1 MTSKAAI
8 RAEAEALQATFSD
21 AVPVDAPMLVSAD
34 TLLDLYGEDIR
45 ARAFTTHDPDRGELM
60 LRPDFT
66 VPVVE
71 MHMKDGAEPA
81 RYTYLGEVFRM
92 QSAGA
97 DLPSE
102 YLQVGYEVFDRSNP
116 LQADAEVFALF
127 SDALKGIPTRAVTG
141 DIGILL
147 AAIASLSTTD
157 ARKEAL
163 RRHVWRPR
171 RFRALLDRFTGAV
184 PAPQGRDAYLDAART
199 QGLAAMIA
207 QAGPPIGLRTTDEM
221 TARLSRLQDDAAAPL
236 IDSTQAEVLTAL
248 LSLKAPLSEAS
259 GILANFAVD
268 LPGLRGAVDRF
279 AARVQ
284 ALSDA
289 GVAVETLPFEA
300 SYGRTQMEYYDGF
313 VFGILSATPGQPPLA
328 TGGRYDALTRM
339 LGGGREIPAVGGVI
353 RPELVLAARA
363 VQRTGGPR

>member
-1 MTSKAAI
+1 MTPKAAI
-8 RAEAEALQATFSD
+8 RAEAEALQATFAD
-21 AVPVDAPMLVSAD
+21 AVPVDAPMLVSAE

-71 MHMKDGAEPA
+71 MHMIATEQGGAEPA

-92 QSAGA
+92 QHAGA

-102 YLQVGYEVFDRSNP
+102 YLQVGYEVFDRSAP

-127 SDALKGIPTRAVTG
+127 SQALADVPTRAVTG
-141 DIGILL
+141 DIGVLL
-147 AAIASLSTTD
+147 AAIAALETTD
-157 ARKEAL
+157 ARKAAL

-184 PAPQGRDAYLDAART
+184 PAPQGRDAYLSATRD

-221 TARLSRLQDDAAAPL
+221 TARLQRLEDDAAADP
-236 IDSTQAEVLTAL
+236 IDPAQADVLSDL
-248 LSLKAPLSEAS
+248 LALKAPLGEAVD
-259 GILANFAVD
+259 ILANFTVD
-268 LPGLRGAVDRF
+268 LPGLEGAV
-279 AARVQ
+279 ARVADRTK
-284 ALSDA
+284 ALANTGIAVDA
-289 GVAVETLPFEA
+289 LPFEV

-313 VFGILSATPGQPPLA
+313 VFGILSATPGHPPLA
-328 TGGRYDALTRM
+328 TGGRYDALTRQ

-353 RPELVLAARA
+353 RPELVLTAKEAAR
-363 VQRTGGPR
+363 

>member
-8 RAEAEALQATFSD
+8 RAEAEALQATFSA

-71 MHMKDGAEPA
+71 MHMSGGAEPA

-92 QSAGA
+92 QSVGAGM
-97 DLPSE
+97 PSE
-102 YLQVGYEVFDRSNP
+102 YLQVGYEVFDRDAP
-116 LQADAEVFALF
+116 LEADAEVFALF
-127 SDALKGIPTRAVTG
+127 CKALEDIPTRAVTG
-141 DIGILL
+141 DIGVLL
-147 AAIASLSTTD
+147 AAIEALTTTE
-157 ARKEAL
+157 ARKTAL

-171 RFRALLDRFTGAV
+171 RFRALLDRFTGAA
-184 PAPQGRDAYLDAART
+184 PAPKGRDAYLSAAREE
-199 QGLAAMIA
+199 GLASMIA
-207 QAGPPIGLRTTDEM
+207 KAGPPIGLRTTDEM
-221 TARLSRLQDDAAAPL
+221 TARLKLLEAEADSPL
-236 IDSTQAEVLTAL
+236 IDATQAEVLSELLAL
-248 LSLKAPLSEAS
+248 KVPLAEAA
-259 GILANFAVD
+259 GILSNFAVD
-268 LPGLRGAVDRF
+268 LPGLQGAVDRF
-279 AARVQ
+279 EARVV

-289 GVAVETLPFEA
+289 GIAVETLPFEA

-313 VFGILSATPGQPPLA
+313 VFGILSATPGHPPLA

-353 RPELVLAARA
+353 RPELVLAAKEA
-363 VQRTGGPR
+363 AQ

>member
-8 RAEAEALQATFSD
+8 RAEAEALQAIFTD
-21 AVPVDAPMLVSAD
+21 AGAVPVDAPMLVSAD

-45 ARAFTTHDPDRGELM
+45 ARAFTTNDPDRGELM

-71 MHMKDGAEPA
+71 THMNGGAEPA

-97 DLPSE
+97 DRPSE
-102 YLQVGYEVFDRSNP
+102 YLQVGYEVFDRTAP
-116 LQADAEVFALF
+116 LAADAEVFALF
-127 SDALKGIPTRAVTG
+127 SRALKGIPTRAVTG
-141 DIGILL
+141 DIGVLL
-147 AAIASLSTTD
+147 AAIESLSTTD
-157 ARKEAL
+157 ARKDAL

-171 RFRALLDRFTGAV
+171 RFRALLDRFTGTAS
-184 PAPQGRDAYLDAART
+184 APQGRGEYLEAART

-221 TARLSRLQDDAAAPL
+221 TARLARLQAEADAPL
-236 IDSTQAEVLTAL
+236 IDATEAEVLTEL
-248 LSLKAPLSEAS
+248 LALKAPMSEAAD
-259 GILANFAVD
+259 ILANYVVD

-279 AARVQ
+279 ARRVE
-284 ALSDA
+284 ALAEA

-313 VFGILSATPGQPPLA
+313 VFGILAQSPGQPPLA
-328 TGGRYDALTRM
+328 TGGRYDALTRV
-339 LGGGREIPAVGGVI
+339 LGRGREIPAVGGVI
-353 RPELVLAARA
+353 RPEQVLAAKEA
-363 VQRTGGPR
+363 AL

>member
-8 RAEAEALQATFSD
+8 RAEAEALQTIFTDAG
-21 AVPVDAPMLVSAD
+21 AVPVDAPMLISAD

-45 ARAFTTHDPDRGELM
+45 ARAFTTQDPDRGELM

-71 MHMKDGAEPA
+71 MHMNGGAEPA

-92 QSAGA
+92 QNVG
-97 DLPSE
+97 DNRPSE
-102 YLQVGYEVFDRSNP
+102 YLQVGYEVFDRTAP

-127 SDALKGIPTRAVTG
+127 SKALQDIPTRAVTG
-141 DIGILL
+141 DIGVLL

-157 ARKEAL
+157 ARKDAL

-171 RFRALLDRFTGAV
+171 RFRALLDRFTGATS
-184 PAPQGRDAYLDAART
+184 APQGRSDFLNAARDK
-199 QGLAAMIA
+199 GLAAMIA

-221 TARLSRLQDDAAAPL
+221 TARLSRLQADAEAPL
-236 IDSTQAEVLTAL
+236 IDATEAEVLTEL
-248 LSLKAPLSEAS
+248 LALKAPLSEAAD
-259 GILANFAVD
+259 ILANFAVD

-279 AARVQ
+279 ATRVD
-284 ALSDA
+284 ALADA
-289 GVAVETLPFEA
+289 GIAVDTLPFEA

-328 TGGRYDALTRM
+328 TGGRYDALTRV

-353 RPELVLAARA
+353 RPELVLAAKEA
-363 VQRTGGPR
+363 GA